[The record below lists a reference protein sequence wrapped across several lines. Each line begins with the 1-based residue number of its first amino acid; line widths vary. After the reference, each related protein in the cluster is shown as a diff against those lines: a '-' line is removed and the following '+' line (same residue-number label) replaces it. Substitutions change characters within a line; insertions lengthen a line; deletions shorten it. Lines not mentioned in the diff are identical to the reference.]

1 MRILTSESMSMCD
14 RRSMDDQKVDE
25 IYLVNKAAR
34 ACFDNLKDKIN
45 FDSKIIVVCGNSNNS
60 SDGFCLTDILLKEGY
75 DAKALYLFDKS
86 KMNKTCSH
94 FYKEE
99 LVTKELGNP
108 DVIIDCV
115 IGNGLRGALREDVV
129 ELINLLNDTRA
140 YKIAIDLPT
149 GLNSNTGNYN
159 PVCFKADLTIAINN
173 LKLGHLL
180 NRGPD
185 VCGEIRIADIGLND
199 YEDLEHVDTIKLD
212 VKDKRLAFSNKY
224 DYGSILVIGS
234 NVSMAGAGIM
244 SAISALKSGAGLVTL
259 AVPKTNYDVV
269 SIKAPLEIMVK
280 KLEDIDNLLIKKDTV
295 VFGPGLGRCE
305 DYSTLLRELLSRDIN
320 LIVDADGL
328 FHLSKIDD
336 IKEIK
341 KCRLC
346 ITPHFGEAATLLG
359 KSIKDDPF
367 TCFKELID
375 KYDCIT
381 VLKGHNTLVG
391 DKDRYYLSLYGNS
404 GMATAGSGD
413 VLSGIIAG
421 LALKKLDLDKV
432 CQAVALHGFAGD
444 KAKELYGEASLTAS
458 DIYNSIYLGFK

>member
-60 SDGFCLTDILLKEGY
+60 SDGFCLTDILIKEGY

-115 IGNGLRGALREDVV
+115 IGNGLKGTLREDVV
-129 ELINLLNDTRA
+129 DLVNLLNNTKA

-149 GLNSNTGNYN
+149 GLNSNTGNYD
-159 PVCFKADLTIAINN
+159 PICFKADLTIAINN
-173 LKLGHLL
+173 IKLGHLL
-180 NRGPD
+180 NSGPD

-212 VKDKRLAFSNKY
+212 LKHKRLAFSNKY
-224 DYGSILVIGS
+224 DYGCVLVIGS

-244 SAISALKSGAGLVTL
+244 SSISALKSGAGLVTL
-259 AVPKTNYDVV
+259 AVPKENYDIV

-280 KLEDIDNLLIKKDTV
+280 KLEDVDNLLIKKDTV

-305 DYSTLLRELLSRDIN
+305 DYTSILKVLLSRDIN

-328 FHLSKIDD
+328 YHLSKIDD

-346 ITPHFGEAATLLG
+346 ITPHFGEATTLLG
-359 KSIKDDPF
+359 KTIKDDPF
-367 TCFKELID
+367 AGFEELID

-391 DKDRYYLSLYGNS
+391 DKNRYYLSLYGNS

-421 LALKKLDLDKV
+421 LSLKKLDLDKV